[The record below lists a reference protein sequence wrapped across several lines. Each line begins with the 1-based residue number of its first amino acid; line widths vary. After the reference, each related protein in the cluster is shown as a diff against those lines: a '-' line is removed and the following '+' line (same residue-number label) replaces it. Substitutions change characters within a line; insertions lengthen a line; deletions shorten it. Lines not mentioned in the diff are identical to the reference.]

1 MLTSCPYLSCKWPC
15 RDTRGDMRNPERR
28 EQSQQIPQ
36 EPAILCQPCGST
48 TDTTIIPREQ
58 RQKVISGSASPSL
71 CPPCSSAPT
80 SKAPGRH
87 KPPLCPTHPQVPR
100 LPDVAAVPLAVLEDL
115 GTEKGGMW
123 HSGTG
128 TGEHLPVCPDAGEE
142 KGSGP
147 LHHSSSGRSSSLSM
161 APKGQGFARGSFKDA
176 R

>member
-1 MLTSCPYLSCKWPC
+1 MC
-15 RDTRGDMRNPERR
+15 RCSPAAHTCHANGPAETQGETWGIQSDVSRASRSHR
-28 EQSQQIPQ
+28 SQQT
-36 EPAILCQPCGST
+36 CGST
-48 TDTTIIPREQ
+48 ADTTITPREQ

-161 APKGQGFARGSFKDA
+161 APKGQGFAWGSFKDA